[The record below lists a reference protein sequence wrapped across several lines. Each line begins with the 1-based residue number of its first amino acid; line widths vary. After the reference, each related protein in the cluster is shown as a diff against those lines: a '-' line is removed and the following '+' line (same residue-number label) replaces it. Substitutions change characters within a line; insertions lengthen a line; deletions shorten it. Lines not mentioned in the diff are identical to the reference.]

1 MNQKVTSCYE
11 CIINS
16 HHQAIS
22 TRVHIIMSYWILLL
36 YLVMNYK
43 QTIIENASYNNR
55 YAYFPSLY
63 KFRKVSFDPTEPRL
77 NQWAESMGRGA
88 RSGRGRSTN
97 EHGSSNTFH
106 SRPDAGTTLL
116 LLLFASADS
125 MGRRLLIKLLLLL
138 PLMLMML

>member
-11 CIINS
+11 CIINR

-77 NQWAESMGRGA
+77 NQWEGELDPEEEDRPTSTGLQILFIPA
-88 RSGRGRSTN
+88 RMQALHYFCFYSPAPIQWEGGC
-97 EHGSSNTFH
+97 
-106 SRPDAGTTLL
+106 
-116 LLLFASADS
+116 
-125 MGRRLLIKLLLLL
+125 
-138 PLMLMML
+138 